1 MPDVFLEDGKIYSGK
16 SEIADGF
23 NEFFSNVGKN
33 LADAIP
39 DPEENFLRYLGDPV
53 NENFIFAKI
62 TSQMVLETVSL
73 LKPPKTVLEL
83 IRYQLNS

>member
-1 MPDVFLEDGKIYSGK
+1 MPDVFLEDGKTYSGE

-23 NEFFSNVGKN
+23 NEFFSNVGNN

-39 DPEENFLRYLGDPV
+39 DPGENFLRYLGDPV

-62 TSQMVLETVSL
+62 TSQMVLGNCFIT
-73 LKPPKTVLEL
+73 KT
-83 IRYQLNS
+83 QKQFWN